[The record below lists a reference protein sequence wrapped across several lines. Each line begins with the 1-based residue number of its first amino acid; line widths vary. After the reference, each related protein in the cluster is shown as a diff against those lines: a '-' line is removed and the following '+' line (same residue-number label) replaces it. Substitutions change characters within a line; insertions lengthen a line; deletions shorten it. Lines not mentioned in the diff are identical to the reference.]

1 MNDEHMLDD
10 PGERGCGSRR
20 PGLYLCSGLSPFG
33 MPLEHFLIDPP
44 MPVPEHLDLP
54 NKFQWVDEESQHLM
68 HWVGAESYPYVCD
81 IIEEGR
87 HKGFSFRASPA
98 LDLSRLT
105 PKSQMLVAH
114 PRAYNTL
121 WAEQN
126 LPQCDKHIEG
136 HSFPSGVAI
145 DGRTFSMPFPATGPC
160 LFKCWHLIP
169 ESVAEEGSRTTA
181 LDGSVFYLRRV
192 GSLLYA
198 YRPTGEDASGLV
210 PGFFASLPI
219 THATFVNGE
228 MSQEQRKSWDKARD
242 AVKGTGVAFQTVKLV
257 RGIDGK
263 THEVL
268 DDEE

>member
-1 MNDEHMLDD
+1 MMSDEHMLDD

-44 MPVPEHLDLP
+44 MPVPEYLDLP

-87 HKGFSFRASPA
+87 HKGFSFRASPM

-114 PRAYNTL
+114 PKAYNER
-121 WAEQN
+121 WSFQQI
-126 LPQCDKHIEG
+126 PQCDKHIEG
-136 HSFPSGVAI
+136 HDQPWEKGAQA
-145 DGRTFSMPFPATGPC
+145 PLTGPC
-160 LFKCWHLIP
+160 LFKTYHLIP
-169 ESVAEEGSRTTA
+169 EQAAEGGSRAMA
-181 LDGSVFYLRRV
+181 LDGSVFFLRRV

-198 YRPTGEDASGLV
+198 YHPTGEDASGLR

-228 MSQEQRKSWDKARD
+228 MSQEQRRHWEEARET
-242 AVKGTGVAFQTVKLV
+242 VKETSVPFQTVRLV
-257 RGIDGK
+257 KDSDGR
-263 THEVL
+263 THEVP
-268 DDEE
+268 DEEE